1 MNQENLKE
9 NVQSILEHNFE
20 YLDKETKL
28 YIKQWERIFASRDVR
43 AEQGELEH
51 LEVSARN
58 SRGLWEHDSEP
69 QVSIIE
75 NSQSISLA

>member
-9 NVQSILEHNFE
+9 NVQSILELNFE

-58 SRGLWEHDSEP
+58 SRELWEHDSEP
-69 QVSIIE
+69 QFSIIE
-75 NSQSISLA
+75 NSQSVSLA